1 MSLTYDYY
9 YYYYFVALT
18 YWNVERLISNG
29 IFARMNFIVD
39 NKSN

>member
-9 YYYYFVALT
+9 YYYYFIALT
-18 YWNVERLISNG
+18 YWNVECLISNDV
-29 IFARMNFIVD
+29 FATVNFIVD